1 MQKILAATR
10 KEFLLWAHK
19 PGQWILIFVVPI
31 IFIWLMQLVFGSQ
44 GTPVVTIFAVSE
56 DKGQDA
62 ARVMDAL
69 RNASNLKVETL
80 KTRDEAN
87 RRVGAGERMAAV
99 IVPEG
104 FSEALL
110 SQGGAKVE
118 IMVDPARAEQA
129 NIVVGLVNAALAPVI
144 VNAEVNRSV
153 ERSVAQVVQQVEGT
167 PLPVTPTRAATPDL
181 TATLS
186 ATDQADTPFPTE
198 TAPAVSSTGPA
209 VSNAG
214 GTSPGALDRFFSAA
228 VKGIV
233 SSQVDEA
240 MNHPQV
246 TVVETPGQ
254 PAGSPL
260 HTPSLLDYLV
270 PGYSLMFV
278 FFLIPNLAM
287 SVMDERQSG
296 TLRRLL
302 VSPVTRSQ
310 ILLGKLLPYW
320 LIAVVQFVFVLLV
333 SKLFFNIDLGNSAL
347 ALAILILASSLA
359 MACLGILIAAFAR
372 TETQASGLSAV
383 LVLIMAVVSGAIF
396 PSISIPGLQNITPHY
411 WAIQGFLN
419 VVARGQ
425 GVSGVFL
432 PVGILLTMSAVFFT
446 TGAVRFRFE

>member
-10 KEFLLWAHK
+10 KEFLLWARK
-19 PGQWILIFVVPI
+19 PGQWMLIFVVPV
-31 IFIWLMQLVFGSQ
+31 IFIWLMQMVFGSQ

-69 RNASNLKVETL
+69 RNASNLKVEPL

-87 RRVGAGERMAAV
+87 RRVSAGERMAAV
-99 IVPEG
+99 IVPDG
-104 FSEALL
+104 FSDALT
-110 SQGGAKVE
+110 SPKGATVE
-118 IMVDPARAEQA
+118 IMVDPARSEQA

-144 VNAEVNRSV
+144 VDAEVNRGV
-153 ERSVAQVVQQVEGT
+153 EKSVAQVVQQIEGT
-167 PLPVTPTRAATPDL
+167 STPVTPTQAATPDL
-181 TATLS
+181 TITPS
-186 ATDQADTPFPTE
+186 ATAKTTTPFPTE
-198 TAPAVSSTGPA
+198 TVQAGVSSATANP
-209 VSNAG
+209 S
-214 GTSPGALDRFFSAA
+214 TLTRFFSAA

-233 SSQVDEA
+233 SSQVEEA
-240 MNHPQV
+240 MNNPQV
-246 TVVETPGQ
+246 TVVETPNQ
-254 PAGSPL
+254 AAATPL
-260 HTPSLLDYLV
+260 HAPSLLDYLV

-278 FFLIPNLAM
+278 FFLIPNLAI

-302 VSPVTRSQ
+302 VAPVARSQ

-333 SKLFFNIDLGNSAL
+333 SKLFFDIDLGNSPL
-347 ALAILILASSLA
+347 ALGILILASTLA
-359 MACLGILIAAFAR
+359 MASLGILIAAFAR
-372 TETQASGLSAV
+372 TETQADGLGV
-383 LVLIMAVVSGAIF
+383 VIVLIMAVVSGAMF
-396 PSISIPGLQNITPHY
+396 PSIYIPGLQSVTPHY

-425 GVSGVFL
+425 GVNGVLL

-446 TGAVRFRFE
+446 IGAVRFRFE